1 MSLHVGDSMERLHVT
16 DFCNFVGGNLTNID
30 PHHPASPEVYRLPM
44 ANHLGL
50 DGIETFDSK
59 QLRRDRWSLEDT
71 WDDRPESWF
80 FTRPWVCDVEEY
92 GATIINVF
100 TWVSS
105 PVPYL
110 FKNFDSKL
118 IYFRGCKTWK
128 KFSRPSPSS
137 TVLVSSPIIFLC

>member
-1 MSLHVGDSMERLHVT
+1 MAGQCNHFINRYVFPFLLLASIYSKLITLDVGDSMERLHVT

-30 PHHPASPEVYRLPM
+30 PHHPASPDVYRLPM

-50 DGIETFDSK
+50 DGIETSESK
-59 QLRRDRWSLEDT
+59 QLRRDRWSLEDE

-105 PVPYL
+105 NLTFP
-110 FKNFDSKL
+110 
-118 IYFRGCKTWK
+118 GC
-128 KFSRPSPSS
+128 
-137 TVLVSSPIIFLC
+137 